1 MKILFVPPERSK
13 VHKSTCSVCR
23 TIVELEPRDC
33 EYRIDD
39 RDGDAVV
46 WLCPTCTHENWVS
59 LDVVGHAFS
68 RAVST
73 KEG

>member
-1 MKILFVPPERSK
+1 MSNKRITKL
-13 VHKSTCSVCR
+13 
-23 TIVELEPRDC
+23 VEDYKNA
-33 EYRIDD
+33 EYGDE